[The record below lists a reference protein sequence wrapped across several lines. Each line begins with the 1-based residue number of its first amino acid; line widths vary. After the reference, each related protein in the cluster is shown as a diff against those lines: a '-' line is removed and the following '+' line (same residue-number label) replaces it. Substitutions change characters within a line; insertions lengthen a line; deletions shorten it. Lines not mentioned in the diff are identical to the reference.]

1 MFSTETPSD
10 NKKILLT
17 TRNVRLDS
25 GTMQQNTCIDKNS
38 RQQNLTRN
46 TLVLPEFAFFLGLS
60 VHEHMISETWHRF
73 QALLMT
79 LQKILQFGQKLFAF
93 SNIGK
98 LNDEVMIFDHTD
110 HNHGFLIGVLER
122 VFCCYICQNLP

>member
-1 MFSTETPSD
+1 
-10 NKKILLT
+10 
-17 TRNVRLDS
+17 
-25 GTMQQNTCIDKNS
+25 
-38 RQQNLTRN
+38 
-46 TLVLPEFAFFLGLS
+46 
-60 VHEHMISETWHRF
+60 MISETWHRF

-110 HNHGFLIGVLER
+110 HNHGFLIGVLEKG
-122 VFCCYICQNLP
+122 VIMMIFILNLTNTIQTQGPTEPKYQGLIGPLPQFLTLIKQD